1 MYVKA
6 VSTRFGLAAI
16 WVTKEDGTIELF
28 RLEQFGRKVVTRKV
42 LWGDQAKWNNEE
54 ARKAAADFR
63 EEKSAGKA
71 DFRDFIVMLI
81 ERPLMRGQ
89 CTIKIQVNDAR
100 LKGSVNGFLFDIDLY
115 Q

>member
-1 MYVKA
+1 M
-6 VSTRFGLAAI
+6 
-16 WVTKEDGTIELF
+16 
-28 RLEQFGRKVVTRKV
+28 VTRKV

>member
-16 WVTKEDGTIELF
+16 WAEKEDGTIELF
-28 RLEQFGRKVVTRKV
+28 RLEQLGRRVVTRKV
-42 LWGDQAKWNNEE
+42 LWGDHSAWNEE
-54 ARKAAADFR
+54 ARKAAEVFR

-71 DFRDFIVMLI
+71 DFREFITVLI
-81 ERPLMRGQ
+81 VQPLMRGQ
-89 CTIKIQVNDAR
+89 CTVKVEVNNAR

>member
-1 MYVKA
+1 MLIKA

-16 WVTKEDGTIELF
+16 WAEKEGGQTELF
-28 RLEQFGRKVVTRKV
+28 RLEQLGRRVIARKV
-42 LWGDQAKWNNEE
+42 LWGDHSAWNEE
-54 ARKAAADFR
+54 ARKAAEVFR

-71 DFRDFIVMLI
+71 DFREFITVLV
-81 ERPLMRGQ
+81 EQPLLKGQ
-89 CTIKIQVNDAR
+89 CTVKIQVNNAR